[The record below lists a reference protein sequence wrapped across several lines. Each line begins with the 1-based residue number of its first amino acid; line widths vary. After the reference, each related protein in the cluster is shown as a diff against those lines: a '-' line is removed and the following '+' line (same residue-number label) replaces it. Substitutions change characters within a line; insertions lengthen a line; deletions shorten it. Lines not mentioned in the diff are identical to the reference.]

1 MNTILVMFTSGLHP
15 FFPHIYASCFSVFIR
30 TGYTRI
36 LIAIG
41 LICTWDVPVR
51 VCVRVYVYYIHIY
64 MHVYIYIYLCVY
76 VYINIYMYVCVHMY
90 IYIRMY
96 KDIYIYIYCWYCLST
111 MNLTN
116 SWPPLSLDT
125 ADTKRNI
132 WCP

>member
-15 FFPHIYASCFSVFIR
+15 FFPHIYASCFSVFTR

-51 VCVRVYVYYIHIY
+51 VCVRVYVYYIYICI
-64 MHVYIYIYLCVY
+64 YIYIYLCVY

-96 KDIYIYIYCWYCLST
+96 KDIYIFIYIVGIVLA
-111 MNLTN
+111 L
-116 SWPPLSLDT
+116 
-125 ADTKRNI
+125 
-132 WCP
+132 

>member
-15 FFPHIYASCFSVFIR
+15 FFPHIYASCFSVFTR

-51 VCVRVYVYYIHIY
+51 VCVRVYVYYIYIY
-64 MHVYIYIYLCVY
+64 MYVYIYIYLCVY

-96 KDIYIYIYCWYCLST
+96 KDIYIFIYIVCIVLA
-111 MNLTN
+111 L
-116 SWPPLSLDT
+116 
-125 ADTKRNI
+125 
-132 WCP
+132 

>member
-15 FFPHIYASCFSVFIR
+15 FFPHIYASCFSVFTR

-51 VCVRVYVYYIHIY
+51 VCVRVYVYYIYIC
-64 MHVYIYIYLCVY
+64 MYIYIYLCVY

-96 KDIYIYIYCWYCLST
+96 KDIYIFIYIVGIVLA
-111 MNLTN
+111 L
-116 SWPPLSLDT
+116 
-125 ADTKRNI
+125 
-132 WCP
+132 